1 MGIVYSKEI
10 KTKWF
15 GGFAAQLPDL
25 KGKTIAITGC
35 TTGLGYVFARTCIEK
50 NASAVILLN
59 RSSERA
65 EAAEKSLKD
74 IANSDTT
81 VVETIT
87 CDLQDF
93 ASVRKAV
100 AQLKEKY
107 DSLDVLCNNAGIM
120 AFPDEATVD
129 GYDVQMQT
137 NHLSHFLLTKELY
150 PLLQKA
156 KQRHGSAR
164 IVSHSSWFR
173 KNPPSRFDPMYLDR
187 KGGQLG
193 GNSYWAYYQR
203 YHHSK
208 LANAIFT
215 CALQDRLEGS
225 GIEATVAAPGYA
237 ATELLHSSQGPA
249 LFSYAVVCNLMAQS
263 AEDGCMPLLAAA
275 FLPSNFNQKRPMI
288 WEPSG
293 FMTAAGPAVEYELT
307 SICTQRED
315 QIMLWESS
323 EAACGKFVIS

>member
-1 MGIVYSKEI
+1 MGTVYSKEI
-10 KTKWF
+10 ETKWF
-15 GGFAAQLPDL
+15 DGFVEQLPDL
-25 KGKTIAITGC
+25 QGKTIAITGC
-35 TTGLGYVFARTCIEK
+35 TTGLGYVFARTCIK
-50 NASAVILLN
+50 KHATAVILLN

-65 EAAEKSLKD
+65 ESAEMSLKE
-74 IANSDTT
+74 IANADTT
-81 VVETIT
+81 VVETIA

-93 ASVRKAV
+93 ASVQKAA
-100 AQLKEKY
+100 AQLSKKY
-107 DSLDVLCNNAGIM
+107 DVLDVLCNNAGIM

-129 GYDVQMQT
+129 RYDIQMQT
-137 NHLSHFLLTKELY
+137 NHLSHFLLTKELF

-156 KQRHGSAR
+156 KEKHGSAR
-164 IVSHSSWFR
+164 IVNHSSWFR
-173 KNPPSRFDPMYLDR
+173 KNPPSSFDPMYLER

-203 YHHSK
+203 YHQSK

-215 CALQDRLEGS
+215 CALQDRLEGT

-237 ATELLHSSQGPA
+237 ATELLQSSQGPA
-249 LFSYAVVCNLMAQS
+249 LFSYAVVRNLMAQS

-275 FLPSNFNQKRPMI
+275 FMPSTSNRKRPMI

-307 SICTQRED
+307 PICTQKD
-315 QIMLWESS
+315 SQILLWDYS
-323 EAACGKFVIS
+323 EAACGKFITS

>member
-1 MGIVYSKEI
+1 MGIVTSKDSAP
-10 KTKWF
+10 KWF

-93 ASVRKAV
+93 ASVRKAA

-164 IVSHSSWFR
+164 IVNHSSFMR
-173 KNPPSRFDPMYLDR
+173 NRPQTPLEKKYMEK
-187 KGGQLG
+187 KGGELG
-193 GNSYWAYYQR
+193 GSASVAMWER
-203 YHHSK
+203 YHQTK
-208 LANAIFT
+208 LANSVFT
-215 CALQDRLEGS
+215 CALQDRLKGS
-225 GIEATVAAPGYA
+225 GILATVAAPGYSY
-237 ATELLHSSQGPA
+237 TDLQSTSPGMTGLLWSRA
-249 LFSYAVVCNLMAQS
+249 FMAQS
-263 AEDGCMPLLAAA
+263 VADGCMPLLAAA
-275 FLPSNFNQKRPMI
+275 LLPSSSTTEKPMI
-288 WEPSG
+288 WEPSR
-293 FMTAAGPAVEYELT
+293 MRLTGPAAEYELEVFST
-307 SICTQRED
+307 KKEYQD
-315 QIMLWESS
+315 MLWAAS
-323 EAACGKFVIS
+323 EEECGKFDI